1 MKNRLIVKKAKQ
13 NVNIIIFS
21 NLHFVKDFLKMD
33 QRGES
38 IHKIDKLATLN
49 PALMISIWFSLKSV
63 IVPPRAK
70 KPTEWRGRL

>member
-1 MKNRLIVKKAKQ
+1 
-13 NVNIIIFS
+13 
-21 NLHFVKDFLKMD
+21 MD

-49 PALMISIWFSLKSV
+49 PALMISIWFSLKSF